1 MTLRFSQVYAVLTA
15 IALCYL
21 AVTGYTAELK
31 PADTGAAPFTADLAT
46 TLD

>member
-1 MTLRFSQVYAVLTA
+1 MTLRFSQVYAILTA

-21 AVTGYTAELK
+21 AVTGYTAEIT
-31 PADTGAAPFTADLAT
+31 PADSCAAPFAADLAT